1 MFINMAIEQ
10 LKCLLSFFETHRE
23 NRFEN
28 VFSFAKKFASE
39 KDVGPKFGEKRTS
52 CKKKN

>member
-1 MFINMAIEQ
+1 MAIEQ

-28 VFSFAKKFASE
+28 VFIFAKEIPSE
-39 KDVGPKFGEKRTS
+39 MDVEPK
-52 CKKKN
+52 